1 VTVRAARVIA
11 HGAPLEIQDIEL
23 PELADGEVLV
33 ELAYAGVNPVDRYIA
48 EGKVAPDGPVPRT
61 LGGEGSGRVDGRPV
75 MVSGLGL
82 GAMRDGVF
90 AESAVVPVATVVD
103 VPDGLDLRDAAAM
116 GVLGATAWRVVEIGE
131 IGPSDRLL
139 VLGGSGG
146 VGLSVISYA
155 ASKGAEIWGQTRSV
169 DKADAIREMGAKE
182 AVVADAAGLAEAVR
196 DFKPTAVID
205 ALGGDFTAAA
215 LNVLSPR
222 GRLVLFGT
230 SAGTQAQI
238 NLQQLYRNQLQVLSY
253 GGLGATQD
261 ERREAMAHAAR
272 AVADGRMRVYV
283 GAELP
288 LESVNEAFSLLT
300 DRKVAG
306 KVVLRLR

>member
-1 VTVRAARVIA
+1 VTVRAARLVA
-11 HGAPLEIQDIEL
+11 HGAPLEIQEIEL
-23 PELADGEVLV
+23 PEPADGEVLV

-48 EGKVAPDGPVPRT
+48 EGRVAPDGPVPRT

-90 AESAVVPVATVVD
+90 ADSAVVPVATVVD
-103 VPDGLDLRDAAAM
+103 VPDGLDLRDAATM
-116 GVLGATAWRVVEIGE
+116 GVLGSTAWRVVEIGE
-131 IGPSDRLL
+131 IGPADRLL
-139 VLGGSGG
+139 VLGASGG

-182 AVVADAAGLAEAVR
+182 AVVTDAAGLADAVR
-196 DFKPTAVID
+196 DFRPTAVID

-215 LNVLSPR
+215 LNALSPR
-222 GRLVLFGT
+222 GRLVLFGA
-230 SAGTQAQI
+230 SAGTHAEV
-238 NLQQLYRNQLQVLSY
+238 NLLQLYRNQLRVLSY
-253 GGLGATQD
+253 GGLGSTQD
-261 ERREAMAHAAR
+261 ERREAMANAGR
-272 AVADGRMRVYV
+272 AVADGRMRVHI

-288 LESVNEAFSLLT
+288 LESVNEAFNLLT
-300 DRKVAG
+300 DCLVAG